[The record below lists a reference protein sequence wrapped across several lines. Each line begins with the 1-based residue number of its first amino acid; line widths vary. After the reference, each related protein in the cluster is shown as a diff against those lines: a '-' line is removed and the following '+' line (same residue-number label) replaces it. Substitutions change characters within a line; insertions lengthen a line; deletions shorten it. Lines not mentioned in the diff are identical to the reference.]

1 MFRGGVSAVSDI
13 HWIEGNPPPGL
24 AIVLRPRG
32 DDWLEHELRRIAQSG
47 IDTVISLLEP
57 DEAEL
62 LGLGEERETAE
73 RVGLEFL
80 SYPIPDGHVPSNV
93 TQFRSFI
100 REVAARLAEFEHIGV
115 HCRGSIGRA
124 TITAACSLIHLG
136 WDARDA
142 LEAIAEARGFAVPDT
157 LEQEDWILSY
167 RAEP

>member
-13 HWIEGNPPPGL
+13 HWIEGTPPPCL

-62 LGLGEERETAE
+62 LGLGEERATAE

-80 SYPIPDGHVPSNV
+80 SYPIPDGQVPKDMAR
-93 TQFRSFI
+93 FRTFI
-100 REVAARLAEFEHIGV
+100 
-115 HCRGSIGRA
+115 
-124 TITAACSLIHLG
+124 
-136 WDARDA
+136 
-142 LEAIAEARGFAVPDT
+142 
-157 LEQEDWILSY
+157 
-167 RAEP
+167 

>member
-1 MFRGGVSAVSDI
+1 MSDI
-13 HWIEGNPPPGL
+13 HWIEGDPRPGL
-24 AIVLRPRG
+24 AILLCPHG
-32 DDWLEHELRRIAQSG
+32 DDWLEDELRRIAQSG
-47 IDTVISLLEP
+47 IDTVVSLLEP
-57 DEAEL
+57 REAGL
-62 LGLGEERETAE
+62 LGLADERATAE

-80 SYPIPDGHVPSNV
+80 SYPIPDGQVPSDV
-93 TQFRSFI
+93 ARFRTFI
-100 REVAARLAEFEHIGV
+100 RGVASRLAEFEHIGV

-167 RAEP
+167 RPEP